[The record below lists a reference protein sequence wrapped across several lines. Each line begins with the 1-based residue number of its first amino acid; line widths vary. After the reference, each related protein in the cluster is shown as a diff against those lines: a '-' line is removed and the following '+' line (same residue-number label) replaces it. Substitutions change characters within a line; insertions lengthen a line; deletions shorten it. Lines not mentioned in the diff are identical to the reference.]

1 MFGFKN
7 KATDPVCLM
16 KVTKEEASVSFQYEG
31 KLYYFCSTSCY
42 EEFRK
47 NPAKYAD

>member
-16 KVTKEEASVSFQYEG
+16 KVNKDEKALTEKYKEEI
-31 KLYYFCSTSCY
+31 YYFCSESCK
-42 EEFRK
+42 EQFK
-47 NPAKYAD
+47 QNPEKYSQ